1 MDELGESLG
10 VQFEERVRYEAM
22 KNYRICF
29 DFAAETPTK
38 AIIYL
43 LGIVEDPESRE
54 KPLEW
59 LVIDQE
65 TGEEHKIRRSL
76 AELDAEARADLKKF
90 LG

>member
-1 MDELGESLG
+1 
-10 VQFEERVRYEAM
+10 M

-38 AIIYL
+38 AIIYMV
-43 LGIVEDPESRE
+43 GIVEDPQARE
-54 KPLEW
+54 RQLDW
-59 LVIDQE
+59 LVIDKE

-76 AELDAEARADLKKF
+76 AELEAEARADLKKF